1 MSHRG
6 FYTSIDRRGNS
17 ILYRGYDEE
26 CKRVYETYKYRP
38 TMYMESKTD
47 DADWRSLEGVPLEPI
62 KFNSMS
68 ECREFVKQYDE
79 VDGVNIYGNDR
90 HIPAF
95 IQSKYPNEIEYSS
108 NLIDVCN
115 IDIEVDYDDTGFP
128 EPAYANQSVL
138 TIALKSSRRDHYI
151 LWGMKAY
158 DPNVGS
164 MTHIKTEYRRF
175 DTEREMLEDFVDWW
189 SNPENTPDVI
199 TGWNTQN
206 FDTPYLV
213 NRIIRIFDEQQVR
226 RLSPWRMV
234 EQKESSYMGRLQV
247 SVKISGIQELD
258 YLDLFKKFTLNTYG
272 RQESYRLDN
281 IAEVVLGENKLDYSD
296 VGGLKELYEQDFQRY
311 CDYNLKDVELIDRLE
326 QKLGLI
332 NLVYTLAYFG
342 GVNYTDT
349 LGTVGIWDSIIFR
362 HLANKKI
369 SVPQK
374 KNHSKVALCWWIR
387 QRSETWHVWVGDEFR
402 FE

>member
-175 DTEREMLEDFVDWW
+175 DTERKCLKTLLTGGQTLKTHLML
-189 SNPENTPDVI
+189 S
-199 TGWNTQN
+199 Q
-206 FDTPYLV
+206 
-213 NRIIRIFDEQQVR
+213 
-226 RLSPWRMV
+226 
-234 EQKESSYMGRLQV
+234 
-247 SVKISGIQELD
+247 
-258 YLDLFKKFTLNTYG
+258 
-272 RQESYRLDN
+272 
-281 IAEVVLGENKLDYSD
+281 
-296 VGGLKELYEQDFQRY
+296 
-311 CDYNLKDVELIDRLE
+311 
-326 QKLGLI
+326 
-332 NLVYTLAYFG
+332 
-342 GVNYTDT
+342 
-349 LGTVGIWDSIIFR
+349 VGILKTLIHR
-362 HLANKKI
+362 
-369 SVPQK
+369 
-374 KNHSKVALCWWIR
+374 
-387 QRSETWHVWVGDEFR
+387 TW
-402 FE
+402 